1 MQPTQER
8 KAPPPVEVSANYAS
22 WSLKDLV
29 KSVNSLVEAQ
39 LMIKQELESMN
50 AALKL
55 MIPADKAP
63 F

>member
-29 KSVNSLVEAQ
+29 KAVNALVESQ
-39 LMIKQELESMN
+39 LLIKHELEEIKSS
-50 AALKL
+50 LK
-55 MIPADKAP
+55 IISAGEEAP